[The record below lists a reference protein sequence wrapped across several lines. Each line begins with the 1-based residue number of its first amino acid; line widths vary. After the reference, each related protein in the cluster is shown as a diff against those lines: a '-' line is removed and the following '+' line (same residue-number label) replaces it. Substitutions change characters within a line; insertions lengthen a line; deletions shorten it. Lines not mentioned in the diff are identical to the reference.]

1 MADRGHRRSELVRTL
16 VGIGVALLIVITALI
31 ATVEI
36 QDRNDRMLEQR
47 IARATSDLKVT
58 GRQIAGMR
66 DALTTNM
73 SEYISTH
80 KELEPLLG
88 QYDNKLSLLREAYDQ
103 AQDRESRRELV
114 DLVRGYRRYNPG
126 TWENM
131 REIIDITGEIND
143 VMKRQASVIHD
154 MASLPESERLRFW
167 HEHFLPLQRREQ
179 TLRERLVI
187 VGQRMS
193 TVPMEQ

>member
-1 MADRGHRRSELVRTL
+1 
-16 VGIGVALLIVITALI
+16 
-31 ATVEI
+31 
-36 QDRNDRMLEQR
+36 MLEQR

-58 GRQIAGMR
+58 GTQIVGMR

-73 SEYISTH
+73 SEYISTY

-88 QYDNKLSLLREAYDQ
+88 QYDNKLSQLKEVYDQ
-103 AQDRESRRELV
+103 AQDRESRGELV
-114 DLVRGYRRYNPG
+114 DLVRGYRIYSSG

-131 REIIDITGEIND
+131 REIIEITGEVNN

-154 MASLPESERLRFW
+154 MASLPESERLQFW
-167 HEHFLPLQRREQ
+167 HEHFLPRELREQ

-193 TVPMEQ
+193 TTPMEQ

>member
-73 SEYISTH
+73 SEYISTY
-80 KELEPLLG
+80 KELEPLLR
-88 QYDNKLSLLREAYDQ
+88 QYANKLSQLREVYDQ
-103 AQDRESRRELV
+103 AQGRESRRELV
-114 DLVRGYRRYNPG
+114 DLVRGYRMYNPG

-131 REIIDITGEIND
+131 REIIVLTGEIND

-154 MASLPESERLRFW
+154 MASLPESERLQFW
-167 HEHFLPLQRREQ
+167 HEHFL
-179 TLRERLVI
+179 
-187 VGQRMS
+187 
-193 TVPMEQ
+193 

>member
-1 MADRGHRRSELVRTL
+1 MADRGHRCSELVRTL

-73 SEYISTH
+73 SEYISTY

-167 HEHFLPLQRREQ
+167 HEHFLPLHRREQ